1 MPSSASCWSAAA
13 PAALRTAGVVRALAE
28 AGIEADVIRGAIM
41 GAVMATLLATDRPLD
56 EWPPGSAASSGSIR
70 RATSR

>member
-1 MPSSASCWSAAA
+1 
-13 PAALRTAGVVRALAE
+13 VVRALAE